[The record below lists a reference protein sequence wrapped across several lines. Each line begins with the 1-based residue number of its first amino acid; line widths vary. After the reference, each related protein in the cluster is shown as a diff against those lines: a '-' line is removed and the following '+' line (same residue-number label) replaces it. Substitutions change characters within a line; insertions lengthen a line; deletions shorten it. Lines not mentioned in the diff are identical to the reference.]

1 MSNSSMLKFQITIPN
16 GDTPQDEP
24 TLAVILDSQLTHES
38 TDQVHQCSLNE
49 LFDQVSK
56 SYGHDKSALHRFSY
70 YLLLQAKE
78 FAQDDVL
85 SDEDMETVLEIKE

>member
-1 MSNSSMLKFQITIPN
+1 MATSSQLKFQITIPN

-24 TLAVILDSQLTHES
+24 TLSVILDSQQIHDS

-49 LFDQVSK
+49 LFDQVAK

-85 SDEDMETVLEIKE
+85 SDEVLEAALEIKE

>member
-1 MSNSSMLKFQITIPN
+1 MSKATGLKFQITIPN
-16 GDTPQDEP
+16 EDTPGGEP
-24 TLAVILDSQLTHES
+24 TLTVFPVTSSLADSSEQT
-38 TDQVHQCSLNE
+38 VRCSLND
-49 LFDQVSK
+49 LFAQVAE

-85 SDEDMETVLEIKE
+85 ADEAFESAFKIQE